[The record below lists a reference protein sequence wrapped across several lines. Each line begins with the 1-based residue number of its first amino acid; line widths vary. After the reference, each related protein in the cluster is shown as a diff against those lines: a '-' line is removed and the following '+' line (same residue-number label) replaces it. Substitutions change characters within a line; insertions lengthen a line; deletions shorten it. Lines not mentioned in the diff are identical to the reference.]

1 MVVKEKLLQ
10 KNLVSLKEH
19 FTEKLNNTTL
29 NFRKKITIIHFL
41 ITLTVF
47 GCGSYSFTGASI
59 PEGTETFQ
67 VNFFEND
74 AGNTMG
80 SIFEPGLDRDFTTSL
95 QNILQNQTNLQLVSI
110 DGDLVYEGE
119 IIEYR
124 VSPMTATSELTASQN
139 RLSISVNV
147 RFINIKKEEDDFE
160 RKFSFYFDYPAETQ
174 LLNVKSEAHEIIFER
189 ITQDIFNASLAKW

>member
-1 MVVKEKLLQ
+1 M
-10 KNLVSLKEH
+10 
-19 FTEKLNNTTL
+19 

-189 ITQDIFNASLAKW
+189 ITQDIFNASLANGRNQQKEILYARCKS

>member
-1 MVVKEKLLQ
+1 MVAKEKLLQ
-10 KNLVSLKEH
+10 KNWVFLKEH
-19 FTEKLNNTTL
+19 FIEKLNNTTL
-29 NFRKKITIIHFL
+29 NFSKNTILHFL
-41 ITLTVF
+41 IILTVF

-147 RFINIKKEEDDFE
+147 RFINLKKEEDDFE